1 MVKQRVLVVDDSPL
15 IRRMIRDFVRHEFDL
30 EVVGEAENGKR
41 ALELCLELKPD
52 VITLDIEMPICDG
65 LTALQNIMEQC
76 PTPVL
81 MCSSLTSQGA
91 KETLK
96 ALELGAYDFVTK
108 PGGSSSIRFV
118 SSEEEILTKIRAAR
132 YAKIRRATAPSTQAM
147 APRSAVTD
155 RMIVI
160 ASSTGG
166 PQALV
171 KLWPQWPSG
180 LQVPVLM
187 VQHMPQGFTA
197 SLAKRLNSMGT
208 LSCREAVHGEEPV
221 PGMALL
227 APGGQHMRLDA
238 RGKIELFDGPTLH
251 GVKPAAD
258 HLFETV
264 ATKFGKK
271 AVALV
276 LTGMGKDAAQGAVKI
291 NECGGFVIGEAEST
305 CTIYGMPKAAKDLGA
320 VSGEYAINEI
330 GHAAIALL
338 GGKKSHAA

>member
-1 MVKQRVLVVDDSPL
+1 MVKQRILIVDDSPL
-15 IRRMIRDFVRHEFDL
+15 IRRMIRDFVRPEFDL
-30 EVVGEAENGKR
+30 EVVGEAENGKK

-52 VITLDIEMPICDG
+52 VVTLDIEMPICDG
-65 LTALQNIMEQC
+65 LSALKLIMEQC

-91 KETLK
+91 TETLK

-118 SSEEEILTKIRAAR
+118 STEEEILTKIRAAR
-132 YAKIRRATAPSTQAM
+132 YAKIRKSGPAVTQAV
-147 APRSAVTD
+147 APRSATSD
-155 RMIVI
+155 RVIAI

-171 KLWPQWPSG
+171 KLWQQWPSG

-187 VQHMPQGFTA
+187 VQHMPAGFTA

-208 LSCREAVHGEEPV
+208 LSCREAVHGEFPEAGV
-221 PGMALL
+221 ALL
-227 APGGQHMRLDA
+227 APGGHHMQLDSL
-238 RGKIELFDGPTLH
+238 GKIELSDGPALH

-258 HLFETV
+258 YLFDTV
-264 ATKFGKK
+264 AKRFGRK
-271 AVALV
+271 AIAMV
-276 LTGMGKDAAQGAVKI
+276 LTGMGKDAAQGSVHIKDA
-291 NECGGFVIGEAEST
+291 GGYVIGESEST

-320 VSGEYAINEI
+320 VSGEYPIHEI

-338 GGKKSHAA
+338 GGKRSHAA